1 MDIMN
6 YGLRE
11 KYEQLKRFGD
21 RLSDMVTG
29 QSVVLNNFI
38 PVWHFF

>member
-11 KYEQLKRFGD
+11 KYEQLGKID
-21 RLSDMVTG
+21 DSLSAMKG
-29 QSVVLNNFI
+29 GEE
-38 PVWHFF
+38 

>member
-21 RLSDMVTG
+21 RLSDMKIVTCTI
-29 QSVVLNNFI
+29 QI
-38 PVWHFF
+38 R